1 MAPRQR
7 MIRWLRWGFA
17 LAVVALLLVA
27 PSWRNYYLP
36 RRTVRVL
43 PDLRYVENS
52 THAKQALDLYLP
64 TLTVGPWPVAV
75 FIHGG
80 YWKPQDRRYL
90 QPLTGLNGCVGVA
103 LANRGIATAVVGYRQ
118 FPDAPSLG
126 AALDDV
132 AQALRYVSEHI
143 EEYGGDRRRIF
154 VIGHSA
160 GGLLT
165 QLLASG
171 RELEQRSGLGRNA
184 VRGFISLGGV
194 SDLPAFLPQV
204 DAELAERI
212 RLSVVDDAGLRRFS
226 PRLQL
231 RADHPPLLLLV
242 GDREHPALLADHR
255 AMSAALR
262 ELGGDFE
269 TAELAGLDHMDLIMK
284 LYQRENPV
292 ADEILGFVVRHR

>member
-1 MAPRQR
+1 M
-7 MIRWLRWGFA
+7 
-17 LAVVALLLVA
+17 
-27 PSWRNYYLP
+27 
-36 RRTVRVL
+36 
-43 PDLRYVENS
+43 
-52 THAKQALDLYLP
+52 
-64 TLTVGPWPVAV
+64 
-75 FIHGG
+75 
-80 YWKPQDRRYL
+80 
-90 QPLTGLNGCVGVA
+90 
-103 LANRGIATAVVGYRQ
+103 
-118 FPDAPSLG
+118 
-126 AALDDV
+126 
-132 AQALRYVSEHI
+132 
-143 EEYGGDRRRIF
+143 
-154 VIGHSA
+154 
-160 GGLLT
+160 
-165 QLLASG
+165 
-171 RELEQRSGLGRNA
+171 
-184 VRGFISLGGV
+184 RGFISLGGV